1 MGALKGAKNIIS
13 EATNKLLE
21 VREEIDKWDDLGYKP
36 NIINNAEKDLNDFF
50 NKHNEHDLSE
60 SEADELN
67 DILDNIQRQ
76 DYKLDSFEA
85 KFEKAKGKRDINTIE
100 DYAEFVDKK
109 TVFENEIL
117 SSSKLSYYDY
127 EELQKKAKKTDRRRT
142 WNSIDKMIEKAYLDT
157 GKTGDDL
164 YDYVYDKVSIKP
176 TRNSPKAKKR
186 KSNRRR

>member
-1 MGALKGAKNIIS
+1 MSDKNIIS

-50 NKHNEHDLSE
+50 KNHSEHDLTE

-85 KFEKAKGKRDINTIE
+85 KFEKAKGKRDNINTIE
-100 DYAEFVDKK
+100 EYAEFVDKK

-164 YDYVYDKVSIKP
+164 YDYVYDRVSVKP
-176 TRNSPKAKKR
+176 TRNSPKAKRR